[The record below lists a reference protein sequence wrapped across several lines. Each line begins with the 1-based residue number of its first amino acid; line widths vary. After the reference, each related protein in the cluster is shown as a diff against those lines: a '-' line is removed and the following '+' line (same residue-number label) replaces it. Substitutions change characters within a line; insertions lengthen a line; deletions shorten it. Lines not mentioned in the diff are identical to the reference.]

1 MTATTWPSAILD
13 VLQRMYEIDG
23 ASKAEIAAVMTE
35 LRGRP
40 TTESAVD
47 KRATIIGLHRSP
59 EYMRA
64 VYVANGAKTVPT
76 TPREHRVA
84 LSERAAI
91 AKLLERPEVRDNP
104 VRRVSRGAFPV
115 PEGGFSLFRRVG

>member
-1 MTATTWPSAILD
+1 MTATTWPSAIID

-23 ASKAEIAAVMTE
+23 ATKAEIAAVMTE

-59 EYMRA
+59 EYIRA
-64 VYVANGAKTVPT
+64 VYVANGAKTASS

-84 LSERAAI
+84 TSERAII

-104 VRRVSRGAFPV
+104 VRRVGRGAFPV
-115 PEGGFSLFRRVG
+115 PSGGYRLGRAP